1 MLVLAQGIDLRLMG
15 VKKIRAD
22 LLLVE
27 RGLAATREKARA
39 LIMAGVVKAEGRRVV
54 KPGELL
60 LPSVE
65 LSVDQPMPFVS
76 RGGLKLTAA
85 LDAFRIDCQ
94 DKIALDIGCSTGGF
108 THCLLQRGAK
118 RIYAVDVNI
127 DQLDVKLRRDL
138 RVIVIEKNARYL
150 KPEDLPETPDI
161 ITVDVS
167 FISVLKVLPALY
179 DILTDGELIALLK
192 PQFEAGRGQVGK
204 KGVIRAPEKHFEIIS
219 QVLEKAQALGFRAK
233 ALLASPIKGQR
244 GNREF
249 FVLWLKR
256 GNLLTKEGI
265 EAMVSE
271 VVYGEKS

>member
-1 MLVLAQGIDLRLMG
+1 MEE
-15 VKKIRAD
+15 KKVRAD

-39 LIMAGVVKAEGRRVV
+39 LIMAGVVKAGGIRIT
-54 KPGELL
+54 KPGDFL

-65 LSVDQPMPFVS
+65 LSVNQPMPFVS
-76 RGGLKLTAA
+76 RGGIKLAAA
-85 LDAFRIDCQ
+85 LDAFKIDCQ
-94 DKIALDIGCSTGGF
+94 DKVALDIGCSTGGF

-118 RIYAVDVNI
+118 KIYAVDVNI
-127 DQLDVKLRRDL
+127 DQLDVKLRNDP
-138 RVIVIEKNARYL
+138 RVEVIEKNARYL
-150 KPEDLPETPDI
+150 KPEDLPEIPNI
-161 ITVDVS
+161 ITMDIS

-179 DILTDGELIALLK
+179 DILRDGELITLLK

-204 KGVIRAPEKHFEIIS
+204 KGVIRSPEKHFEIIS

-256 GNLLTKEGI
+256 GNLLTKEDI

-271 VVYGEKS
+271 VVYDEKN